1 MARRNNKK
9 KAEFK
14 LVEEMKNQL
23 LIQAERLGIRDQ
35 YTPEWFAEQRTIS
48 VGQVLSELYAER
60 SNLEYELNLL
70 GTDKKELLIKL
81 ERLNVYIKKAEGL
94 RAKYQN
100 EHEKVID
107 KGFKLTEN
115 RDKLACLKRSGTC
128 SRFA

>member
-9 KAEFK
+9 KAELK
-14 LVEEMKNQL
+14 LIDEMRSQL

-35 YTPEWFAEQRTIS
+35 YSPQWFAEQRVLS
-48 VGQVLSELYAER
+48 AGRVLSELYAER

-94 RAKYQN
+94 RDKYLG
-100 EHEKVID
+100 EHDKVID
-107 KGFKLTEN
+107 KNFSLTEN
-115 RDKLACLKRSGTC
+115 RDKLACLNRTAVKATV
-128 SRFA
+128 